1 MSNDLFNLT
10 SLHMERFSDSVRD
23 QFGQSI
29 IKDVFEPMLQ
39 DIFSLQQLSDLFQT
53 RVVEIDQLTGELRS
67 IGSMAHE

>member
-29 IKDVFEPMLQ
+29 ITDVFEPMLQ

-53 RVVEIDQLTGELRS
+53 RVAEIDQLTGELRS

>member
-29 IKDVFEPMLQ
+29 ITDVFEPMLQ